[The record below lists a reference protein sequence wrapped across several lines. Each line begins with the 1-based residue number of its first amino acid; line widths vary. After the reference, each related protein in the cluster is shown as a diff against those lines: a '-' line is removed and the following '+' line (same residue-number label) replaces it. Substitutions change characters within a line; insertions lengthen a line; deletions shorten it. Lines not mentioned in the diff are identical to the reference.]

1 MRSEIYADVLKA
13 IGNTPLI
20 TLNRMNPNP
29 RVKILAKLEGKNP
42 GGSIKDRVALAMIEA
57 AEQSGELVP
66 GKIVIEATS
75 GNTGIGLAM
84 VCAVKGYPLR
94 LLMAST
100 ASKER
105 KQIMLAYGASIQL
118 TPGHLSTDG
127 AIEEAYRMAREEP
140 DKYVLVDQFN
150 NPASIEAHYNGTGM
164 EIWDQT
170 GGEVTHV
177 VATLGT
183 SGTVMGIT
191 KRIKEMSDTAKVIA
205 LEPRPGHKLQ
215 GLKNMHASYPP
226 GIFDRHVPD
235 EIRPVDDEESFEAC
249 RRLAREE
256 GLFVGMS
263 SGAAMAGAMRLAN
276 ELDEGTIVV
285 LFPDGGER
293 YLSTPLFAPPPERGM
308 RVFDLAKDESTIVA
322 TETMGEAPT
331 AGFFTMGPAL
341 DRLGDLDAWRRI
353 LTLDAMTRYLNTQGR
368 KSKAVVSLADLDD
381 SALKA
386 ARAAGLSREEYARK
400 ALGQVQD
407 FASKLG
413 VSDSVSFRLAG
424 DHQETALDIC
434 RRLLAKG
441 AAYEKLRSVYFDVLR
456 YSEYGRMSSMD
467 LEKISLGKT
476 VDLAEYA
483 KDNPKDFTLLKRAS
497 LEDLKRDEIIKTEWG
512 NVRPSW
518 FLQHAAVAADTMD
531 EMAVFLASEGHV
543 FPHLENFRA
552 IFAIGRGL
560 EPEAWLV
567 AQHVASEMDGAEL
580 SELFRE
586 ASPALVRMWYLS
598 TSYRKALSLSP
609 KSLTMWKRNHA
620 KLLHAATDLHQ
631 AAGGAEPSSELP
643 EPAAKLALSLR
654 DCLEDNLSLHH
665 FWPELFSFCRTTAQ
679 LISQGALTRP
689 EAAAME
695 KTLLDADAVLGVIS
709 NSELPLPA
717 KEWSADIAAL
727 VEERENARQAKDFT
741 KADELRDTLRKKGFE
756 VEDSPQGTRLYP
768 VAS

>member
-1 MRSEIYADVLKA
+1 MRPEINADVLQA
-13 IGNTPLI
+13 IGNTPLVTI
-20 TLNRMNPNP
+20 NRMNPNP

-57 AEQSGELVP
+57 AERSGELAP
-66 GKIVIEATS
+66 GKTVIEATS

-105 KQIMLAYGASIQL
+105 KQIMLAYGATIQL

-140 DKYVLVDQFN
+140 DKYVLMDQFN
-150 NPASIEAHYNGTGM
+150 NPASIEAHYHGTGL
-164 EIWDQT
+164 EIWEQT

-183 SGTVMGIT
+183 SGTVMGIS
-191 KRIKEMSDTAKVIA
+191 KRLKEMNPESRVIA

-226 GIFDRHVPD
+226 GIFERRTPD

-263 SGAAMAGAMRLAN
+263 SGAAMAGAMHLAN
-276 ELDEGTIVV
+276 ELDHGTIVV

-293 YLSTPLFAPPPERGM
+293 YLSTPLFAPPPERGV
-308 RVFDLAKDESTIVA
+308 RVFDLASAGTAIVA
-322 TETMGEAPT
+322 TETMGDAPT

-353 LTLDAMTRYLNTQGR
+353 LTLDVMTRYLNEAGR
-368 KSKAVVSLADLDD
+368 RSKAVVSLADLDD

-386 ARAAGLSREEYARK
+386 ARAAGLSREDYARR
-400 ALGQVQD
+400 ALGQVQEY
-407 FASKLG
+407 AARLG
-413 VSDSVSFRLAG
+413 VSGAISFHLAG
-424 DHQETALDIC
+424 DHQDTALDIC

-456 YSEYGRMSSMD
+456 YSDYGRMSSMD
-467 LEKISLGKT
+467 LDKISLGKT

-497 LEDLKRDEIIKTEWG
+497 LEDLKLGDIIKTEWG

-518 FLQHAAVAADTMD
+518 FMQHAAVAADTMD
-531 EMAVFLASEGHV
+531 EMAGFLASEAHI

-567 AQHVASEMDGAEL
+567 SQHVGTETEGTEL
-580 SELFRE
+580 SELLRE
-586 ASPALVRMWYLS
+586 AHPGLVRMWYLS
-598 TSYRKALSLSP
+598 TSYRKALSLSHQ
-609 KSLTMWKRNHA
+609 SLAMWKRNHA
-620 KLLHAATDLHQ
+620 KLLHAAADLHLV
-631 AAGGAEPSSELP
+631 ARGEAPSVETP
-643 EPAAKLALSLR
+643 QPAATLAESLTE
-654 DCLEDNLSLHH
+654 CVEDNLSLHH
-665 FWPELFSFCRTTAQ
+665 FWPELFAFCRTTAQ
-679 LISQGALTRP
+679 LCAQGILTP
-689 EAAAME
+689 SEAAAMQQ
-695 KTLLDADAVLGVIS
+695 TLHKVDAVLGVLAT
-709 NSELPLPA
+709 SELPLPTE
-717 KEWSADIAAL
+717 EWSPDVIAL
-727 VEERENARQAKDFT
+727 VEEREAARKNKDFQ
-741 KADELRDTLRKKGFE
+741 KADELRETLRSRGYE

-768 VAS
+768 MTG

>member
-1 MRSEIYADVLKA
+1 MRPEINADVLQA
-13 IGNTPLI
+13 IGNTPLVTI
-20 TLNRMNPNP
+20 NRMNPNP

-57 AEQSGELVP
+57 AERSGELSP

-105 KQIMLAYGASIQL
+105 RQIMLAYGASIQL

-150 NPASIEAHYNGTGM
+150 NPASIEAHYNGTGL
-164 EIWDQT
+164 EIWEQT

-183 SGTVMGIT
+183 SGTVMGIK
-191 KRIKEMSDTAKVIA
+191 KRLREMNPAVKVIA
-205 LEPRPGHKLQ
+205 LEPRPNHKLQ

-226 GIFDRHVPD
+226 GIFDRHTPD

-263 SGAAMAGAMRLAN
+263 SGAAMAGAMRLAK
-276 ELDEGTIVV
+276 ELDHGTIVV

-308 RVFDLAKDESTIVA
+308 RVFDLARADSTIVA
-322 TETMGEAPT
+322 TETVGDAPV
-331 AGFFTMGPAL
+331 AGFFTMGPAM

-353 LTLDAMTRYLNTQGR
+353 LTLDLITRYLNKSGR
-368 KSKAVVSLADLDD
+368 KAKAVVSLADLDD

-386 ARAAGLSREEYARK
+386 ARAAGLSREEHARH
-400 ALGQVQD
+400 ALRQVQD
-407 FASKLG
+407 FAASLG
-413 VSDSVSFRLAG
+413 VSDAVSFHLAG

-497 LEDLKRDEIIKTEWG
+497 LEDLKLGDVIKTEWG

-531 EMAVFLASEGHV
+531 EIAGFLASEAHV

-560 EPEAWLV
+560 EPNAWLV
-567 AQHVASEMDGAEL
+567 SQHVNSEIDGAEL
-580 SELFRE
+580 SELLRE
-586 ASPALVRMWYLS
+586 APAGLVRMWYLS
-598 TSYRKALSLSP
+598 TSYRKALSLSQ
-609 KSLTMWKRNHA
+609 KSLAMWKRNHA
-620 KLLHAATDLHQ
+620 KLLHAAADLHL
-631 AAGGAEPSSELP
+631 AAKGADPASELP
-643 EPAAKLALSLR
+643 QPAATLAESLR
-654 DCLEDNLSLHH
+654 DCVEDNLSLHH
-665 FWPELFSFCRTTAQ
+665 FWPELFSFCRSVAQ
-679 LISQGALTRP
+679 LCTQESLPPAD
-689 EAAAME
+689 AAAME
-695 KTLLDADAVLGVIS
+695 KTLLDVDAVLGILET
-709 NSELPLPA
+709 SELPLPA
-717 KEWSADIAAL
+717 TEWSADVATL
-727 VEERENARQAKDFT
+727 VKEREEARQNKDFAR
-741 KADELRDTLRKKGFE
+741 ADELRDALRHKGYE
-756 VEDSPQGTRLYP
+756 VEDSPQGTRIYP
-768 VAS
+768 EAR

>member
-1 MRSEIYADVLKA
+1 MSPVINADVLQA
-13 IGNTPLI
+13 IGNTPLVTI
-20 TLNRMNPNP
+20 NRMNPNP

-42 GGSIKDRVALAMIEA
+42 GGSIKDRVGLALIEA
-57 AEQSGELVP
+57 AEKSGELVP

-100 ASKER
+100 ASRER
-105 KQIMLAYGASIQL
+105 KQILLAYGASIQL

-140 DKYVLVDQFN
+140 DKYVLMDQFN
-150 NPASIEAHYNGTGM
+150 NRASIDAHYYGTGL
-164 EIWDQT
+164 EIWEQT

-191 KRIKEMSDTAKVIA
+191 KRLKEMNPATKMIA
-205 LEPRPGHKLQ
+205 LEPRPGHKIQ

-256 GLFVGMS
+256 GLLVGMS
-263 SGAAMAGAMRLAN
+263 SGAAMAGAMRLAK
-276 ELDEGTIVV
+276 ELDSGTIVV

-293 YLSTPLFAPPPERGM
+293 YLSTPLFAPPPERGV
-308 RVFDLAKDESTIVA
+308 RVFDLARGESTIVA

-331 AGFFTMGPAL
+331 AGFFTIGPAL

-353 LTLDAMTRYLNTQGR
+353 LSLDLMTRYLNGQGR
-368 KSKAVVSLADLDD
+368 KAKAVVSLADLDD

-386 ARAAGLSREEYARK
+386 ARAAGLSRKEHAGRALDQVKELAAR
-400 ALGQVQD
+400 
-407 FASKLG
+407 LG
-413 VSDSVSFRLAG
+413 VSDAVSFHLAG
-424 DHQETALDIC
+424 NHQETALDIC
-434 RRLLAKG
+434 RKLLAKG

-456 YSEYGRMSSMD
+456 YADYGRMTSMD

-497 LEDLKRDEIIKTEWG
+497 LEDLKHDDIVKTEWG

-518 FLQHAAVAADTMD
+518 FLQHAAVAADTLGEIAGFM
-531 EMAVFLASEGHV
+531 ASEAHV

-552 IFAIGRGL
+552 ILAIGRSL
-560 EPEAWLV
+560 EPGAWLV
-567 AQHVASEMDGAEL
+567 ANHVTSEIGGAEL
-580 SELFRE
+580 ADLLRD
-586 ASPALVRMWYLS
+586 APARLVRMWYLS
-598 TSYRKALSLSP
+598 TSYRKPLSLSD
-609 KSLTMWKRNHA
+609 KSFAMWKRNHA
-620 KLLHAATDLHQ
+620 KVLHAAGDLHL
-631 AAGGAEPSSELP
+631 AADGAKPLADTP
-643 EPAAKLALSLR
+643 KAAAALEAALGES
-654 DCLEDNLSLHH
+654 LEDDLSLHR
-665 FWPELFSFCRTTAQ
+665 FWPELFSFCRTAAQ
-679 LISQGALTRP
+679 LGAHGAMNP
-689 EAAAME
+689 AEAASME
-695 KTLLDADAVLGVIS
+695 NALLDVDAVLGVLGE
-709 NSELPLPA
+709 NSLPLPA
-717 KEWSADIAAL
+717 TKWPAEVAAL
-727 VEERENARQAKDFT
+727 VAEREQARQDKDFG
-741 KADELRDTLRKKGFE
+741 KADELRDILRSKGYE
-756 VEDSPQGTRLYP
+756 VEDAPQGTRLFP
-768 VAS
+768 TQC